1 MICKRLLS
9 LLAVFGLL
17 AGLAAC
23 DLSKGIDAAGDAYK
37 SLTLSDAEIQQLG
50 RDSAAQMDAANP
62 VAKKGDPYERRLSK
76 IVRGLQNEDGLKLN
90 FKVYKVADVNA
101 FALPDGSVRVFA
113 GLMDLMKDDN
123 EILFVIGHEIG
134 HVKNG
139 DSKDRFK
146 LVYATSA
153 ARKSA
158 EAAGGTAASISK
170 SQLADLGEAFI
181 HAQYSQK
188 QEYEAD
194 ANGYQIL
201 KKYKKSTAAA
211 VAALRALQSLGSSG
225 GMLSSHP
232 DSGDRAER
240 IQKMIDADKK

>member
-1 MICKRLLS
+1 MLKRLPLFFA
-9 LLAVFGLL
+9 LVGLL
-17 AGLAAC
+17 SALAAC
-23 DLSKGIDAAGDAYK
+23 DLSKGLDAAGDAYK
-37 SLTLSDAEIQQLG
+37 SVTLSDAEIQQLG
-50 RDSAAQMDAANP
+50 RDSAAQLDAQNP
-62 VAKKGDPYERRLSK
+62 VAQKGDPYARRLNK
-76 IVRGLQNEDGLKLN
+76 IMGNLRKEDGLTLN
-90 FKVYKVADVNA
+90 FKVYKVKDVNA

-113 GLMDLMKDDN
+113 GLLDLMKDDN
-123 EILFVIGHEIG
+123 EVLFVLGHEIG

-158 EAAGGTAASISK
+158 DAAGGTASAISK
-170 SQLADLGEAFI
+170 SALADLGEAFI

-194 ANGYQIL
+194 AYGYQIL
-201 KKYKKSTAAA
+201 KKYKKNTAAA
-211 VAALRALQSLGSSG
+211 VAALRALQSLGGSG

-232 DSGDRAER
+232 DSGDRADR

>member
-1 MICKRLLS
+1 MCKRLLI
-9 LLAVFGLL
+9 LLAVLGLL

-23 DLSKGIDAAGDAYK
+23 DLSKGLDAAGDAYK

-50 RDSAAQMDAANP
+50 RESAAQLDAANP
-62 VAKKGDPYERRLSK
+62 IAKKGDAYERRLSK
-76 IVRGLQNEDGLKLN
+76 IVRGLQNEDGLQLN

-158 EAAGGTAASISK
+158 DAAGGAAAAISK

-201 KKYKKSTAAA
+201 KKYKKNTAAG
-211 VAALRALQSLGSSG
+211 VSALRILQSLGGSG
-225 GMLSSHP
+225 GLLSSHP
-232 DSGDRAER
+232 DSGDRADR
-240 IQKMIDADKK
+240 VQKMIDADKK